1 MRTPVAVSVVAAG
14 DRGPDLVR
22 AFSKLPAA
30 RVASFCDLRDDTATP
45 FTTHTRVHRT
55 LRLENVLEDEG
66 VDAVAVDAPLGLRA
80 ALVRRALEA
89 DKHVFVLGS
98 PSGDA
103 GETAALVSAAEARG
117 RCLFDMHQSLFR
129 PSIEQLRRLLDTG
142 ALGTVYYVRAAHQD
156 TTDPAG
162 VERLWESCT
171 DAVAL
176 VLTLLGDQPID
187 LAAYGESYVRSGAL
201 DLLHAHLR
209 FATGITAL
217 IEVSALEGRRR
228 NSLKI
233 VGSSL
238 TAISDDR
245 SGSLRLFASG
255 ADVNCLP
262 VPRQVTLA
270 AGDALVLAAPDVDP
284 LLSAARSFVER
295 ANARPPSSLHDAAA
309 VVRTLERL
317 RQAVEAEEAEKPVYG
332 AGLRPLNLVANRR

>member
-1 MRTPVAVSVVAAG
+1 MRTPVVVSVVAAR
-14 DRGPDLVR
+14 DQGPDLVR

-30 RVASFCDLRDDTATP
+30 RVASFCDLRDDATTP

-55 LRLENVLEDEG
+55 GRLENVLEDAAVVAVG
-66 VDAVAVDAPLGLRA
+66 VDAPPGLRA

-89 DKHVFVLGS
+89 DKHVFVMGS
-98 PSGDA
+98 PSCDA

-117 RCLFDMHQSLFR
+117 RCLFDMHRSLFR
-129 PSIEQLRRLLDTG
+129 PAVEQLRRLLDAD
-142 ALGTVYYVRAAHQD
+142 ALGTVYYVRAAHRD
-156 TTDPAG
+156 TPHPGAA
-162 VERLWESCT
+162 ERLWETCT
-171 DAVAL
+171 DALAL
-176 VLTLLGDQPID
+176 VQTLLGDEPID

-228 NSLKI
+228 SSLKV

-255 ADVNCLP
+255 ADASCLP
-262 VPRQVTLA
+262 VPRQVMLA
-270 AGDALVLAAPDVDP
+270 AGDALVLASLEVDP
-284 LLSAARSFVER
+284 LLSAARTFVDR

-309 VVRTLERL
+309 VVRSLERL
-317 RQAVEAEEAEKPVYG
+317 QQLVDAEAAEKPVFG
-332 AGLRPLNLVANRR
+332 ADTRPLNLVANPR